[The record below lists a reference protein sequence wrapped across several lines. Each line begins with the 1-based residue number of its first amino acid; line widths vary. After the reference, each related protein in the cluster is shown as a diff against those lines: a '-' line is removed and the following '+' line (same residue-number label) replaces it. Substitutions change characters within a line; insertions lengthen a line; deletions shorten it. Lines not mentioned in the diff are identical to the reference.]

1 MKVMETW
8 EQMEGQLWD
17 YIDGLS
23 GAEEASAIEKLIRE
37 NREWRE
43 KYAEL
48 LELHAMIASAETEA
62 PSLRF
67 TKNVMEEI
75 TRHQIAPATRNYI
88 NNKIIWGIAFFFI
101 ALIGGFVLYAF
112 SQVNWAAG
120 GSNGVFG
127 IDLTQVDYSPAFSN
141 DLVNFFM
148 MTNVVIGL
156 MLLDRYLNEKRKK
169 LHGSAS

>member
-1 MKVMETW
+1 METW
-8 EQMEGQLWD
+8 EQMEGKLWD

-23 GAEEASAIEKLIRE
+23 SSEEASEIEKLIRE
-37 NREWRE
+37 NRDWRE
-43 KYAEL
+43 KYEEL
-48 LELHAMIASAETEA
+48 FQLHAMVAAAETEA

-88 NNKIIWGIAFFFI
+88 NKKVIWGIALFFLAI
-101 ALIGGFVLYAF
+101 IGGFILYAF
-112 SQVNWAAG
+112 SQVNWTAG
-120 GSNGVFG
+120 GSNGLFG
-127 IDLTQVDYSPAFSN
+127 VDLTQVDYSPAFGN
-141 DLVNFFM
+141 DLVNLFM

-169 LHGSAS
+169 LHQTTS

>member
-1 MKVMETW
+1 METW

-17 YIDGLS
+17 YIDGIS
-23 GAEEASAIEKLIRE
+23 SSEERSVIDKLIRE

-43 KYAEL
+43 KYEEL
-48 LELHAMIASAETEA
+48 LQLHALIASAETEA

-75 TRHQIAPATRNYI
+75 TRQQIAPATRNYI
-88 NNKIIWGIAFFFI
+88 NKKIIWGIAFFFL
-101 ALIGGFVLYAF
+101 ALISGFILYAF
-112 SQVNWAAG
+112 SQVNWSAG

-141 DLVNFFM
+141 DLLNFFM

-169 LHGSAS
+169 LHQTAS